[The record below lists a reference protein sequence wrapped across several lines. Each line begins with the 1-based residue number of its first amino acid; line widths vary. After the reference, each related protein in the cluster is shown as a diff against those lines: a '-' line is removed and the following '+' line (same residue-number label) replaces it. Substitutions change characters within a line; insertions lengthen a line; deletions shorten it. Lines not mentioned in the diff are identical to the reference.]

1 MFLRCKWLN
10 SIAALVE
17 SARLCSYPAVGSF
30 GQMRRGAARQ
40 ERLAA
45 LVLENRASQRGVAA
59 STGGAVRASRG
70 RHPLQ
75 RMAARRLAGWQP
87 AAGSGELP
95 ECTASRGQRL
105 ARRTAADSPARGRL
119 KQGVQGI
126 EPTGATPPSS
136 RLQVTRLNGCASHG
150 CRGAACQLQ
159 SSVRG
164 GAGSAGLAGATA
176 RNGAGW
182 ISIRVSSLFPW
193 LWMRWIHNGGSDSAK
208 AYPGAGGAAAQP
220 ACECGSTQQSISS
233 GVDEM
238 LMHQH
243 SECWCGGR
251 QVSHS
256 WLPVQAWHSG
266 QGSCSYMGRAWVVTS
281 LARPGLAYRVP
292 APRRGWHGASV
303 GCPIRVIL
311 VADRRCNIGA
321 ARDHLLPRHN
331 QHSFPRPIW
340 PGVGG
345 PWRPI
350 KSPINSKLPQPSS
363 ETNDRSEP
371 SHLK

>member
-1 MFLRCKWLN
+1 
-10 SIAALVE
+10 
-17 SARLCSYPAVGSF
+17 
-30 GQMRRGAARQ
+30 MRRGAARQ

-45 LVLENRASQRGVAA
+45 LVLENHASQQGVAA
-59 STGGAVRASRG
+59 STGGSVRASRG
-70 RHPLQ
+70 RQPLQ

-95 ECTASRGQRL
+95 ECVASRGQRL
-105 ARRTAADSPARGRL
+105 ARRTAADSQARGRSR
-119 KQGVQGI
+119 QGVQGI

-136 RLQVTRLNGCASHG
+136 RPRVTRLHGWASHG

-176 RNGAGW
+176 RKGAGW
-182 ISIRVSSLFPW
+182 ISLFVALYALIPD
-193 LWMRWIHNGGSDSAK
+193 GGSDSAK

-220 ACECGSTQQSISS
+220 AFEWVSTQQSISS

-243 SECWCGGR
+243 SECWCGSTG
-251 QVSHS
+251 VSLVAACPGLAF
-256 WLPVQAWHSG
+256 WPGLL
-266 QGSCSYMGRAWVVTS
+266 GRAWVVTS
-281 LARPGLAYRVP
+281 LARPGMAYRVP
-292 APRRGWHGASV
+292 ASRRGWHGASV

-321 ARDHLLPRHN
+321 ARDHLLAQAQSAFLPPAY
-331 QHSFPRPIW
+331 SA
-340 PGVGG
+340 GG
-345 PWRPI
+345 RRAMV
-350 KSPINSKLPQPSS
+350 S
-363 ETNDRSEP
+363 D
-371 SHLK
+371 

>member
-1 MFLRCKWLN
+1 
-10 SIAALVE
+10 
-17 SARLCSYPAVGSF
+17 
-30 GQMRRGAARQ
+30 
-40 ERLAA
+40 
-45 LVLENRASQRGVAA
+45 
-59 STGGAVRASRG
+59 
-70 RHPLQ
+70 
-75 RMAARRLAGWQP
+75 MAARRLAGWQP

-266 QGSCSYMGRAWVVTS
+266 QGSWAEHGWSLRWPARAWHTGYP
-281 LARPGLAYRVP
+281 LRGGAGTAP
-292 APRRGWHGASV
+292 AW
-303 GCPIRVIL
+303 
-311 VADRRCNIGA
+311 
-321 ARDHLLPRHN
+321 
-331 QHSFPRPIW
+331 
-340 PGVGG
+340 GV
-345 PWRPI
+345 
-350 KSPINSKLPQPSS
+350 
-363 ETNDRSEP
+363 RSA
-371 SHLK
+371 